1 MSVDGMFLHFLCQC
15 MLSDLFW
22 VLYLSFIFA
31 FFWFAL
37 MLAYFLLYS
46 WASNSWIFFSISF
59 PLPHCTLF
67 HCEVFVLHIVFL
79 SLLISIIF
87 DDPVMLFSVDPCSLI
102 FCLVNLR
109 FSCYFCG
116 YLLLCSSSCL
126 SQCSFHLFVHLNC
139 TSRALLR
146 NLQQ

>member
-1 MSVDGMFLHFLCQC
+1 MSVDGMFLHSLCQR
-15 MLSDLFW
+15 MLSDLSW
-22 VLYLSFIFA
+22 VLCTCPLFLLSFGLHWCLLA
-31 FFWFAL
+31 FSFIPEP
-37 MLAYFLLYS
+37 
-46 WASNSWIFFSISF
+46 SNSWIFFSISF
-59 PLPHCTLF
+59 HLPHCTIF
-67 HCEVFVLHIVFL
+67 HCQVFL

-87 DDPVMLFSVDPCSLI
+87 DDPVMLFSVDSCSLI
-102 FCLVNLR
+102 FRLVNLR

-116 YLLLCSSSCL
+116 GLLLCSSSCL